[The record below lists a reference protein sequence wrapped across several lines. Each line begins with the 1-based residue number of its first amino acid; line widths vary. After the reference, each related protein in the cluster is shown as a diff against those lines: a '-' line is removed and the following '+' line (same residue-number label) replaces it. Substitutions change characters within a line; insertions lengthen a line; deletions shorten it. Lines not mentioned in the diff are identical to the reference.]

1 MNKLNRFALMSA
13 IALTGAAGFT
23 ACSSEDE
30 LANTNPTFDGESV
43 KTQFTINV
51 PAASKSTRL
60 GSGIVQQNPTDFRG
74 MDNIN
79 MFAFKT
85 TEQGDTASVVTTS
98 NTPEKVYLGMGGITQ
113 DGLQS
118 GTNSKV
124 YYDIEIPTD
133 VNRFLFYGEAT
144 KAQGTTDKDNGR
156 LNATYPQSESETVDN
171 IKFELQ
177 TIAPSGNI
185 TTEKTLLDALN
196 AVAQAKKDGANG
208 EWYNSTD
215 EGLKSLYQAFTQL
228 KAGSANSI
236 REELAYLKEGLN
248 KTGDG
253 SFNISDNDLKA
264 AIITQIDAA
273 INETNGTIKDLTY
286 PRDINLPDGAV
297 ELEYDDATHSF
308 SYATSKQDGG
318 SSITVGSSAAKIS
331 DYVYPAALYYW
342 TDSPILVSDEV
353 ESTDYTKDWT
363 TCLGL
368 YGDYDS
374 NAKKIESSTRSV
386 ALRNKIQY
394 AVARLDLSAW
404 FNDNNGTVK
413 DNVGNDVD
421 VTTTTGGMNLVGLL
435 VGGQKNVKFNFSDF
449 TGDATEKSVYDASIT
464 STALGE
470 ETTTD
475 VIAQTLLLETAPE
488 TNVRFAIELENN
500 TGNSFVGEDGT
511 VPAGGRFYLIG
522 ELKYSTDSKYESM
535 EKRVF
540 KQDHTTTAKVS
551 INSLAHA
558 YNTIPDLREPKLE
571 LGLSVDLKW
580 EEGLVA
586 DVEIE

>member
-1 MNKLNRFALMSA
+1 MNKFNRFALMSA

-60 GSGIVQQNPTDFRG
+60 GSGIVQQNPADFRG

-98 NTPEKVYLGMGGITQ
+98 NTPEKAYLGMGGITQ

-124 YYDIEIPTD
+124 YYDIDIPTE

-144 KAQGTTDKDNGR
+144 RVQGTTDKDNGR
-156 LNATYPQSESETVDN
+156 LNATYPTSTVND

-177 TIAPSGNI
+177 TIANNVST
-185 TTEKTLLDALN
+185 TTEGTLLTALN
-196 AVAQAKKDGANG
+196 NVAQAKKDSP
-208 EWYNSTD
+208 ETYWYSSTD

-236 REELAYLKEGLN
+236 REALAYLKEGLN

-253 SFNISDNDLKA
+253 SFNITDNDLKN
-264 AIITQIDAA
+264 AIIAQIDAA
-273 INETNGTIKDLTY
+273 IDETSGSIKDLTY

-297 ELEYDDATHSF
+297 ELEYADATHSF

-363 TCLGL
+363 TCLSL

-404 FNDNNGTVK
+404 FNDNNGNVK

-435 VGGQKNVKFNFSDF
+435 VGGQKNVKFNFSDV
-449 TGDATEKSVYDASIT
+449 TDDATEKSVYDASIT
-464 STALGE
+464 PTALGE

-571 LGLSVDLKW
+571 LGLSVDLEW
-580 EEGLVA
+580 QEGLVA
-586 DVEIE
+586 DVVID

>member
-1 MNKLNRFALMSA
+1 MNKFNRFALMSA

-60 GSGIVQQNPTDFRG
+60 GSGIVQQNPADFRG

-98 NTPEKVYLGMGGITQ
+98 NTPEKAYLGMGGITQ

-144 KAQGTTDKDNGR
+144 KGQGTTDKDNGR
-156 LNATYPQSESETVDN
+156 LNATYPTSTVND
-171 IKFELQ
+171 IKFELK
-177 TIAPSGNI
+177 TIADKGNT
-185 TTEKTLLDALN
+185 TTEGTLLTALN
-196 AVAQAKKDGANG
+196 NVAQAKKDSP
-208 EWYNSTD
+208 ETYWYSSTD
-215 EGLKSLYQAFTQL
+215 EGLKSLYEAFTRL

-236 REELAYLKEGLN
+236 REALAYLKEGLN

-253 SFNISDNDLKA
+253 SFNITDNDLKN
-264 AIITQIDAA
+264 AIIAQIDAE
-273 INETNGTIKDLTY
+273 IDETSGSIKDLTY

-297 ELEYDDATHSF
+297 ELKYDDTTHSF
-308 SYATSKQDGG
+308 SYATSKVDGG

-363 TCLGL
+363 TCLSL

-404 FNDNNGTVK
+404 FNDNNGNVK

-435 VGGQKNVKFNFSDF
+435 VGGQKNVKFNFSDV
-449 TGDATEKSVYDASIT
+449 TDDATEKSVYDASIT
-464 STALGE
+464 PTALGE

-571 LGLSVDLKW
+571 LGLSVDLEW
-580 EEGLVA
+580 QEGLVA
-586 DVEIE
+586 DVVID

>member
-30 LANTNPTFDGESV
+30 LSNTNPTFDGESV

-60 GSGIVQQNPTDFRG
+60 GSGIVQQNPADFRG

-98 NTPEKVYLGMGGITQ
+98 NTPEKAYLGMGGITQ

-124 YYDIEIPTD
+124 YYDIDIPTE

-144 KAQGTTDKDNGR
+144 RVQGTTDKDNGR
-156 LNATYPQSESETVDN
+156 LNATYPTSTVND

-177 TIAPSGNI
+177 TIANNGNT
-185 TTEKTLLDALN
+185 TTEGTLLTALN
-196 AVAQAKKDGANG
+196 NVAQAKKDSP
-208 EWYNSTD
+208 ETYWYSSTD

-236 REELAYLKEGLN
+236 REALAYLKEGLN

-253 SFNISDNDLKA
+253 SFNITDNDLKN
-264 AIITQIDAA
+264 AIIAQIDAA
-273 INETNGTIKDLTY
+273 IDETSGSIKDLTY

-297 ELEYDDATHSF
+297 ELEYADATHSF

-363 TCLGL
+363 TCLSL

-404 FNDNNGTVK
+404 FNDNNGNVK

-435 VGGQKNVKFNFSDF
+435 VGGQKNVKFNFSDV
-449 TGDATEKSVYDASIT
+449 TDDATEKSVYDASIT
-464 STALGE
+464 PTALGE

-571 LGLSVDLKW
+571 LGLSVDLEW
-580 EEGLVA
+580 QEGLVA
-586 DVEIE
+586 DVVID

>member
-1 MNKLNRFALMSA
+1 MNKFNRFALMSA

-30 LANTNPTFDGESV
+30 LTNTNPTFDGESV

-60 GSGIVQQNPTDFRG
+60 GSGIVQQNPADFRG

-98 NTPEKVYLGMGGITQ
+98 NTPEKAYLGMGGITQ

-124 YYDIEIPTD
+124 YYDIDIPTE

-144 KAQGTTDKDNGR
+144 RVQGTTDKDNGR
-156 LNATYPQSESETVDN
+156 LNATYPTSTVND

-177 TIAPSGNI
+177 TIANNGNT
-185 TTEKTLLDALN
+185 TTEGTLLTALN
-196 AVAQAKKDGANG
+196 NVAQAKKDSP
-208 EWYNSTD
+208 ETYWYSSTD

-236 REELAYLKEGLN
+236 REALAYLKEGLN

-253 SFNISDNDLKA
+253 SFNITDNDLKN
-264 AIITQIDAA
+264 AIIAQIDAA
-273 INETNGTIKDLTY
+273 IDETSGSIKDLTY

-297 ELEYDDATHSF
+297 ELKYDDTTHSF
-308 SYATSKQDGG
+308 SYATSKVDGG

-363 TCLGL
+363 TCLSL

-404 FNDNNGTVK
+404 FNDNNGNVK

-435 VGGQKNVKFNFSDF
+435 VGGQKNVKFNFSDV
-449 TGDATEKSVYDASIT
+449 TDDATEKSVYDASIT
-464 STALGE
+464 PTALGE

-571 LGLSVDLKW
+571 LGLSVDLEW
-580 EEGLVA
+580 QEGLVA
-586 DVEIE
+586 DVVID

>member
-1 MNKLNRFALMSA
+1 MNKFNRFALMSA

-30 LANTNPTFDGESV
+30 LTNTNPTFDGESV

-60 GSGIVQQNPTDFRG
+60 GSGIVQQNPADFRG

-98 NTPEKVYLGMGGITQ
+98 NTPEKAYLGMGGITQ

-144 KAQGTTDKDNGR
+144 KGQGTTDKDNGR
-156 LNATYPQSESETVDN
+156 LNATYPTSTVND
-171 IKFELQ
+171 IKFELK
-177 TIAPSGNI
+177 TIADKGTT
-185 TTEKTLLDALN
+185 TTEGTLLTALN
-196 AVAQAKKDGANG
+196 NVAQAKKDSP
-208 EWYNSTD
+208 ETYWYSSTD
-215 EGLKSLYQAFTQL
+215 EGLKSLYEAFTRL

-236 REELAYLKEGLN
+236 REALAYLKEGLN

-253 SFNISDNDLKA
+253 SFNITDNDLKN
-264 AIITQIDAA
+264 AIIAQIDAA
-273 INETNGTIKDLTY
+273 IDETSGSIKDLTY

-297 ELEYDDATHSF
+297 ELEYADATHSF

-363 TCLGL
+363 TCLSL

-404 FNDNNGTVK
+404 FNDNNGNVK

-435 VGGQKNVKFNFSDF
+435 VGGQKNVKFNFSDV
-449 TGDATEKSVYDASIT
+449 TDDATEKSVYDASIT
-464 STALGE
+464 PTALGE

-571 LGLSVDLKW
+571 LGLSVDLEW
-580 EEGLVA
+580 QEGLVA
-586 DVEIE
+586 DVVID

>member
-1 MNKLNRFALMSA
+1 MNKFNRFALMSA

-60 GSGIVQQNPTDFRG
+60 GTDIVQGQDRPVFRG

-98 NTPEKVYLGMGGITQ
+98 NTPEKAYLGMGGITQ

-124 YYDIEIPTD
+124 YYDIDIPTE

-144 KAQGTTDKDNGR
+144 RVQGTTDKDNGR
-156 LNATYPQSESETVDN
+156 LNATYPTSTVND

-177 TIAPSGNI
+177 TIANNGNT
-185 TTEKTLLDALN
+185 TTEGTLLTALN
-196 AVAQAKKDGANG
+196 NVAQAKKDSP
-208 EWYNSTD
+208 ETYWYSSTD

-236 REELAYLKEGLN
+236 REALAYLKEGLN

-253 SFNISDNDLKA
+253 SFNITDNDLKN
-264 AIITQIDAA
+264 AIIAQIDAA
-273 INETNGTIKDLTY
+273 IDETSGSIKDLTY

-297 ELEYDDATHSF
+297 ELKYDDTTHSF
-308 SYATSKQDGG
+308 SYATSKVDGG

-363 TCLGL
+363 TCLSL

-404 FNDNNGTVK
+404 FNDNNGNVK

-435 VGGQKNVKFNFSDF
+435 VGGQKNVKFNFSDV
-449 TGDATEKSVYDASIT
+449 TDDATEKSVYDASIT
-464 STALGE
+464 PTALGE

-571 LGLSVDLKW
+571 LGLSVDLEW
-580 EEGLVA
+580 QEGLVA
-586 DVEIE
+586 DVVID

>member
-30 LANTNPTFDGESV
+30 LTNTNPTFDGESV

-60 GSGIVQQNPTDFRG
+60 GSGIVQQNPADFRG

-98 NTPEKVYLGMGGITQ
+98 NTPEKAYLGMGGITQ

-144 KAQGTTDKDNGR
+144 KGQGTTDKDNGR
-156 LNATYPQSESETVDN
+156 LNATYPTSTVND
-171 IKFELQ
+171 IKFELK
-177 TIAPSGNI
+177 TIADKGNT
-185 TTEKTLLDALN
+185 TTEGTLLTALN
-196 AVAQAKKDGANG
+196 NVAQAKKDSP
-208 EWYNSTD
+208 ETYWYSSTD
-215 EGLKSLYQAFTQL
+215 EGLKSLYEAFTRL

-236 REELAYLKEGLN
+236 REALAYLKEGLN

-253 SFNISDNDLKA
+253 SFNITDNDLKN
-264 AIITQIDAA
+264 AIIAQIDAA
-273 INETNGTIKDLTY
+273 IDETSGSIKDLTY

-297 ELEYDDATHSF
+297 ELKYDDTTHSF
-308 SYATSKQDGG
+308 SYATSKVDGG
-318 SSITVGSSAAKIS
+318 SSITVGSSDAKIS

-353 ESTDYTKDWT
+353 ESTEYVNDWK

-368 YGDYDS
+368 YGSYDS
-374 NAKKIESSTRSV
+374 NAKKIEPSTRSV

-404 FNDNNGTVK
+404 FNDNNGSVK

-421 VTTTTGGMNLVGLL
+421 VNTDNGGMNIVGLL
-435 VGGQKNVKFNFSDF
+435 VGGQKDVKFNFSDF
-449 TGDATEKSVYDASIT
+449 VDGAAEKSVYDASIT
-464 STALGE
+464 STPLGE
-470 ETTTD
+470 EITTD

-488 TNVRFAIELENN
+488 TDVRFAIELENN
-500 TGNSFVGEDGT
+500 TGNSFVGQDGT

-522 ELKYSTDSKYESM
+522 ELKHSTDPKYESM

-551 INSLAHA
+551 INSLAKA
-558 YNTIPDLREPKLE
+558 YNTIPDLRSPRLE
-571 LGLSVDLKW
+571 LGLSVDLEWQK
-580 EEGLVA
+580 GLEA
-586 DVEIE
+586 DVVID

>member
-60 GSGIVQQNPTDFRG
+60 GTDIVQGQDDPVFRG

-85 TEQGDTASVVTTS
+85 TVQGDTASVVTTS
-98 NTPEKVYLGMGGITQ
+98 NTPEKAYLGMGGITQ

-124 YYDIEIPTD
+124 YYDIDIPTE

-144 KAQGTTDKDNGR
+144 RVQGTTDKDNGR
-156 LNATYPQSESETVDN
+156 LNATYPTSTVND

-177 TIAPSGNI
+177 TIANNVST
-185 TTEKTLLDALN
+185 TTEGTLLTALN
-196 AVAQAKKDGANG
+196 NVAQAKKDSP
-208 EWYNSTD
+208 ETYWYSSTD

-236 REELAYLKEGLN
+236 REALAYLKEGLN

-253 SFNISDNDLKA
+253 SFNITDNDLKN
-264 AIITQIDAA
+264 AIIAQIDAA
-273 INETNGTIKDLTY
+273 IDETSGSIKDLTY

-297 ELEYDDATHSF
+297 ELEYADATHSF

-363 TCLGL
+363 TCLSL

-404 FNDNNGTVK
+404 FNDNNGNVK

-435 VGGQKNVKFNFSDF
+435 VGGQKNVKFNFSDV
-449 TGDATEKSVYDASIT
+449 TDDATEKSVYDASIT
-464 STALGE
+464 PTALGE

-571 LGLSVDLKW
+571 LGLSVDLEW
-580 EEGLVA
+580 QEGLVA
-586 DVEIE
+586 DVVID

>member
-85 TEQGDTASVVTTS
+85 AEQGDTASVVTTS

-124 YYDIEIPTD
+124 YYDIDIPID

-156 LNATYPQSESETVDN
+156 LNANYQSTTVDD

-177 TIAPSGNI
+177 TIAPRGDATIEN
-185 TTEKTLLDALN
+185 TLLTALN
-196 AVAQAKKDGANG
+196 NVAQAKKDSP
-208 EWYNSTD
+208 ETYWYNSTD

-253 SFNISDNDLKA
+253 SFNITDNDLKT

-297 ELEYDDATHSF
+297 ELAYDDATHSF

-353 ESTDYTKDWT
+353 ESTEYADDWT
-363 TCLGL
+363 KCLGL

-404 FNDNNGTVK
+404 FNDNNGSVK

-449 TGDATEKSVYDASIT
+449 TADATEKSVYDASIE

-500 TGNSFVGEDGT
+500 TGNPFVGEDGT

-522 ELKYSTDSKYESM
+522 ELKYSPDEYESM

-540 KQDHTTTAKVS
+540 KQDYTTTAKVS

-558 YNTIPDLREPKLE
+558 YNTIPDLRTPKLE
-571 LGLSVDLKW
+571 LGLSVDIKW

>member
-30 LANTNPTFDGESV
+30 LSNTNPTFDGESV

-60 GSGIVQQNPTDFRG
+60 GSGIVQQNPADFRG

-98 NTPEKVYLGMGGITQ
+98 NTPEKAYLGMGGITQ

-144 KAQGTTDKDNGR
+144 KGQGTTDKDNGR
-156 LNATYPQSESETVDN
+156 LNATYPTSTVND
-171 IKFELQ
+171 IKFELK
-177 TIAPSGNI
+177 TIADKGNT
-185 TTEKTLLDALN
+185 TTEGTLLTALN
-196 AVAQAKKDGANG
+196 NVAQAKKDSP
-208 EWYNSTD
+208 ETYWYSSTD
-215 EGLKSLYQAFTQL
+215 EGLKSLYEAFTRL

-236 REELAYLKEGLN
+236 REALAYLKEGLN

-253 SFNISDNDLKA
+253 SFNITDNDLKN
-264 AIITQIDAA
+264 AIIAQIDAA
-273 INETNGTIKDLTY
+273 IDETSGSIKDLTY

-297 ELEYDDATHSF
+297 ELKYDDTTHSF
-308 SYATSKQDGG
+308 SYATSKVDGG
-318 SSITVGSSAAKIS
+318 SSITVGSSDAKIS

-353 ESTDYTKDWT
+353 ESTEYVNDWK

-368 YGDYDS
+368 YGSYDS
-374 NAKKIESSTRSV
+374 NAKKIEPSTRSV

-404 FNDNNGTVK
+404 FNDNNGSVK

-421 VTTTTGGMNLVGLL
+421 VNTDNGGMNIVGLL
-435 VGGQKNVKFNFSDF
+435 VGGQKDVKFNFSDF
-449 TGDATEKSVYDASIT
+449 VDGAAEKSVYDASIT
-464 STALGE
+464 STTLGE
-470 ETTTD
+470 EITTD

-488 TNVRFAIELENN
+488 TDVRFAIELENN
-500 TGNSFVGEDGT
+500 TGNSFVGQDGT

-522 ELKYSTDSKYESM
+522 ELKHSTDPKYESM

-551 INSLAHA
+551 INSLAKA
-558 YNTIPDLREPKLE
+558 YNTIPDLRSPRLE
-571 LGLSVDLKW
+571 LGLSVDLEW
-580 EEGLVA
+580 QNGLEA
-586 DVEIE
+586 DVVID

>member
-1 MNKLNRFALMSA
+1 MNKFNRFALMSA

-60 GSGIVQQNPTDFRG
+60 GSGIVQQNPADFRG

-98 NTPEKVYLGMGGITQ
+98 NTPEKAYLGMGGITQ

-124 YYDIEIPTD
+124 YYDIDIPTE

-144 KAQGTTDKDNGR
+144 RVQGTTDKDNGR
-156 LNATYPQSESETVDN
+156 LNATYPTSTVND

-177 TIAPSGNI
+177 TIANNGNT
-185 TTEKTLLDALN
+185 TTEGTLLTALN
-196 AVAQAKKDGANG
+196 NVAQAKKDSP
-208 EWYNSTD
+208 ETYWYSSTD

-236 REELAYLKEGLN
+236 REALAYLKEGLN

-253 SFNISDNDLKA
+253 SFNITDNDLKN
-264 AIITQIDAA
+264 AIIAQIDAA
-273 INETNGTIKDLTY
+273 IDETSGSIKDLTY

-297 ELEYDDATHSF
+297 ELEYADATHSF

-363 TCLGL
+363 TCLSL

-404 FNDNNGTVK
+404 FNDNNGNVK

-435 VGGQKNVKFNFSDF
+435 VGGQKNVKFNFSDV
-449 TGDATEKSVYDASIT
+449 TDDATEKSVYDASIT
-464 STALGE
+464 PTALGE

-571 LGLSVDLKW
+571 LGLSVDLEW
-580 EEGLVA
+580 QEGLVA
-586 DVEIE
+586 DVVID

>member
-1 MNKLNRFALMSA
+1 MNKFNRFALMSA
-13 IALTGAAGFT
+13 IALTGSAGFT

-60 GSGIVQQNPTDFRG
+60 GTDIVQGQDRPVFRG

-98 NTPEKVYLGMGGITQ
+98 NTPEKAYLGMGGITQ

-124 YYDIEIPTD
+124 YYDIDIPTE

-144 KAQGTTDKDNGR
+144 RVQGTTDKDNGR
-156 LNATYPQSESETVDN
+156 LNATYPTSTVND

-177 TIAPSGNI
+177 TIANNGNT
-185 TTEKTLLDALN
+185 TTEGTLLTALN
-196 AVAQAKKDGANG
+196 NVAQAKKDSP
-208 EWYNSTD
+208 ETYWYSSTD

-236 REELAYLKEGLN
+236 REALAYLKEGLN

-253 SFNISDNDLKA
+253 SFNITDNDLKN
-264 AIITQIDAA
+264 AIIAQIDAA
-273 INETNGTIKDLTY
+273 IDETSGSIKDLTY

-297 ELEYDDATHSF
+297 ELKYDDTTHSF
-308 SYATSKQDGG
+308 SYATSKVDGG

-363 TCLGL
+363 TCLSL

-404 FNDNNGTVK
+404 FNDNNGNVK

-435 VGGQKNVKFNFSDF
+435 VGGQKNVKFNFSDV
-449 TGDATEKSVYDASIT
+449 TDDATEKSVYDASIT
-464 STALGE
+464 PTALGE

-571 LGLSVDLKW
+571 LGLSVDLEW
-580 EEGLVA
+580 QEGLVA
-586 DVEIE
+586 DVVID

>member
-60 GSGIVQQNPTDFRG
+60 GSGIVQQNPADFRG

-98 NTPEKVYLGMGGITQ
+98 NTPEKAYLGMGGITQ

-144 KAQGTTDKDNGR
+144 KGQGTTDKDNGR
-156 LNATYPQSESETVDN
+156 LNATYPSPTVDN

-177 TIAPSGNI
+177 TIAASGGN
-185 TTEKTLLDALN
+185 TDTENTLLTALN
-196 AVAQAKKDGANG
+196 NVAQAKKDSP
-208 EWYNSTD
+208 ETYWYSSTD
-215 EGLKSLYQAFTQL
+215 EGLKSLYEAFTRL

-236 REELAYLKEGLN
+236 REALAYLKKGLN

-253 SFNISDNDLKA
+253 SFNITDNDLKN
-264 AIITQIDAA
+264 AIIAQIDAA
-273 INETNGTIKDLTY
+273 IDETSGSIKDLTY

-297 ELEYDDATHSF
+297 ELEYDDVTHSF
-308 SYATSKQDGG
+308 SYATSKVDGG
-318 SSITVGSSAAKIS
+318 SSITVGSSDAKIS

-353 ESTDYTKDWT
+353 KSTEYADDWT

-368 YGDYDS
+368 YGSYDS
-374 NAKKIESSTRSV
+374 NAKKIEPSTRSV

-404 FNDNNGTVK
+404 FNDNNGSVK

-421 VTTTTGGMNLVGLL
+421 VNTDNGGMNIVGLL
-435 VGGQKNVKFNFSDF
+435 VGGQKDVKFNFSDF
-449 TGDATEKSVYDASIT
+449 VDGAAEKSVYDASIT
-464 STALGE
+464 STPLGE
-470 ETTTD
+470 EITTD

-488 TNVRFAIELENN
+488 TDVRFAIELENN
-500 TGNSFVGEDGT
+500 TGNSFVGQDGT

-522 ELKYSTDSKYESM
+522 ELKHSTDPKYESM

-551 INSLAHA
+551 INSLAKA
-558 YNTIPDLREPKLE
+558 YNTIPDLRSPRLE
-571 LGLSVDLKW
+571 LGLSVDLEWQK
-580 EEGLVA
+580 GLEA
-586 DVEIE
+586 DVVID